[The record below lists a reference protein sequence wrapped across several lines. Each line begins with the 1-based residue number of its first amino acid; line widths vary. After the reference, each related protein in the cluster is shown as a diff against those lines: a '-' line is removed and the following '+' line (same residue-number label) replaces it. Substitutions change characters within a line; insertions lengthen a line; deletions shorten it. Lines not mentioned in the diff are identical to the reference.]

1 MAKLLMAMSGGIDST
16 VAALL
21 LQKEGY
27 EVIAA
32 TMSLLPEGRAKTCS
46 NKEDLELAAKISKDL
61 GLDHRFID
69 LQEAFTDQVIAPF
82 VEAYEAG
89 FTPNPCIECNRLM
102 KFAALY
108 KIREDLGCDY
118 IASGHYA
125 RISYDEERG
134 RYRLLK
140 AVDQE
145 KDQSYV
151 LYNLNQEQLAH
162 TLFPLGKYTKEEVR
176 QIAKEAGLVNYN
188 RKESQ
193 DICFIPDGDYV
204 RFLKEFTGKTYRP
217 GNFVD
222 REGKVLGR
230 HEGIVQYTIGQR
242 RGLGLA
248 HNKRLFVI
256 AILPERNEIVL
267 GEAEDLLTSGLV
279 ADRLK
284 LIITKEELSEKPEVT
299 VRTRYQQKEQAACV
313 SRLENDRLE
322 LRFREKQKSPAPGQ
336 ALVLYHGDEVL
347 GGGRIIR
354 VLRD

>member
-1 MAKLLMAMSGGIDST
+1 MTKVLMAMSGGIDST

-32 TMSLLPEGRAKTCS
+32 TMSLFPEDREKACA
-46 NKEDLELAAKISKDL
+46 NKDDLELAAKISKDL
-61 GLDHRFID
+61 SIDHRFID
-69 LQEAFTDQVIAPF
+69 LQEAFTEQIITPF

-102 KFAALY
+102 KFEALY

-125 RISYDEERG
+125 RISYAEEKG
-134 RYRLLK
+134 RYRLQK
-140 AVDQE
+140 AVDNE

-151 LYNLNQEQLAH
+151 LYNLSQEQLAH
-162 TLFPLGKYTKEEVR
+162 TLFPLGQYTKEEVR

-188 RKESQ
+188 KKESQ

-204 RFLKEFTGKTYRP
+204 RFLKEFTGKTYKP

-222 REGKVLGR
+222 REGNVLGR
-230 HEGIVQYTIGQR
+230 HEGIVKYTIGQR

-248 HNKRLFVI
+248 YNKRLFVI
-256 AILPERNEIVL
+256 AIRPERNEIVL
-267 GEAEDLLTSGLV
+267 GEADDLLADGLV
-279 ADRLK
+279 ADRLN
-284 LIITKEELSEKPEVT
+284 LIAGEELSKNPEVT
-299 VRTRYQQKEQAACV
+299 VRTRYQQKEQAARV
-313 SRLENDRLE
+313 TQTGKDTLE
-322 LRFREKQKSPAPGQ
+322 LRFKEKQKSPAPGQ
-336 ALVLYHGDEVL
+336 ALVLYQGDEVL

-354 VLRD
+354 VLY